1 TLDPLP
7 CAKESRLMCTL
18 FLRHRA
24 FAVLAA
30 GLLAAGATAAQD
42 VDPEQRLARYQ
53 RAAGEPVQGF
63 RLFGAL
69 NHWEALGQ
77 AHGGGWAGPA
87 EANLRGIDTHGPAV
101 ARARASG
108 LGDRRGRVAVRSGSI
123 TAIGDVAGLP
133 CRVQTIQ
140 PVDAEALR
148 ALDGQPSEGS
158 GGT

>member
-1 TLDPLP
+1 
-7 CAKESRLMCTL
+7 MCTL

-30 GLLAAGATAAQD
+30 GLLAAGTAAAQD

-53 RAAGEPVQGF
+53 RAAGEPVQSF

-77 AHGGGWAGPA
+77 SHVVVWARPTAAYLLGLDAPCPD
-87 EANLRGIDTHGPAV
+87 LGK
-101 ARARASG
+101 ARAIG
-108 LGDRRGRVAVRSGSI
+108 IGDQRGRVQARSSSI
-123 TAIGDVAGLP
+123 TGIGDVAGLP
-133 CRVQTIQ
+133 CRVQAIQ

-148 ALDGQPSEGS
+148 ALDGQPSEDS

>member
-1 TLDPLP
+1 
-7 CAKESRLMCTL
+7 MCTL

-77 AHGGGWAGPA
+77 SHVVVWARPA
-87 EANLRGIDTHGPAV
+87 EAYLLGLDAPCPDLGK
-101 ARARASG
+101 ARAIG
-108 LGDRRGRVAVRSGSI
+108 LGDQRGRVQARSSSI

>member
-1 TLDPLP
+1 MSTFALN
-7 CAKESRLMCTL
+7 
-18 FLRHRA
+18 RA
-24 FAVLAA
+24 ALVLVAA
-30 GLLAAGATAAQD
+30 GLLAAGTAAAQD

-77 AHGGGWAGPA
+77 SHVVVWVRPT
-87 EANLRGIDTHGPAV
+87 EAYLLGLDAPCPDLAK
-101 ARARASG
+101 ARAIG
-108 LGDRRGRVAVRSGSI
+108 LGDQRGRVEARSSSI